1 MSLQGAAGAEELI
14 FYVNGRKVSV
24 VRKECGGRGAAVP
37 EVTPKSMGTD
47 LFSSDLFLVGV

>member
-47 LFSSDLFLVGV
+47 LFSSDFLVGV